1 VVGFSNVTRV
11 IGLTGGIG
19 TGKSTVARML
29 ASLGAVVV
37 DADAIVHRLQSAGSP
52 VLAEIAAAFGAELLD
67 SDGAL
72 DRARLADLVFRDPA
86 ARQRLNELI
95 HPKVGIEMMRETEA
109 ARRAGAPLVV
119 LDIPLLFEGRRSGRG
134 QAAKLPFDAT
144 ALAYCPEA
152 LQIERTVARDGCTR
166 AEVERRLAAQLPI
179 EEKRALADFVVD
191 NSGSPAETERQVREL
206 YAKLT
211 DAAPIRTAP

>member
-1 VVGFSNVTRV
+1 MTRV
-11 IGLTGGIG
+11 VGLTGGIG

-67 SDGAL
+67 SNGAL

-95 HPKVGIEMMRETEA
+95 HPKVGFEMMREAEA
-109 ARRAGAPLVV
+109 ARRTGAPLVV

-144 ALAYCPEA
+144 VLAYCPEA
-152 LQIERTVARDGCTR
+152 LQIERTLARDGCTR
-166 AEVERRLAAQLPI
+166 AEAERRLAAQLPI
-179 EEKRALADFVVD
+179 EEKRALADFVID

-211 DAAPIRTAP
+211 DAEPVRPSP